1 MFIPSNKIY
10 SSPSFH
16 QPQTQHR
23 TAEAIAIEAQVNS
36 KGCYA
41 KAQNPAR
48 SFLHALFNQH
58 ATLVQNYAELR
69 RHGLSLNFTQ
79 APANLYPNG
88 SKSACETAKSV
99 MEENEDLFRITLDKV
114 EFGLVGP
121 RGKGRGM
128 DNDVLQFYLPITLQP
143 GFECLQ
149 PREAIPEDISSPIIP
164 LLRYIGPSHFIRL
177 LSALL
182 CERRIILISKSVS
195 RLSMCVRAASS
206 VLAQGLLL
214 WKHIL
219 IPVLPPHM
227 LRFLS
232 VKAPYLVGILHQYA
246 SRLGRIDGLT
256 DALCVNL
263 DTNELKTLSMAN
275 PRTTVPDML
284 KRVNRKSSE
293 SEPNAA
299 DCLARDL
306 DEIVKADQTLWQ
318 QDEKNGGGNSNDKA
332 SALDVSERSLNVERD
347 MMRSGRNKMERKPSL
362 LERMKHPM
370 KKTVT
375 NAKRAMSL
383 EEKRQYATSVDAAV
397 AFGKMIRSTFQGG
410 AEDGED
416 GGKKDDQAD
425 EELDTPRYQAPAHD
439 IDLNGVEACMVAEN
453 EGGEE
458 DVRAALTCFFI
469 HMFGDMGM
477 YLSETQ
483 GTFWLDRRKFL
494 LRKKQLG
501 EKENCPV
508 FIVLQKL
515 SASSMFATHVKGRVD
530 DMSMTARDRAS
541 IMPRK
546 FNCMCLSSALFC
558 IG

>member
-1 MFIPSNKIY
+1 
-10 SSPSFH
+10 
-16 QPQTQHR
+16 
-23 TAEAIAIEAQVNS
+23 
-36 KGCYA
+36 
-41 KAQNPAR
+41 
-48 SFLHALFNQH
+48 
-58 ATLVQNYAELR
+58 
-69 RHGLSLNFTQ
+69 
-79 APANLYPNG
+79 
-88 SKSACETAKSV
+88 
-99 MEENEDLFRITLDKV
+99 
-114 EFGLVGP
+114 
-121 RGKGRGM
+121 
-128 DNDVLQFYLPITLQP
+128 
-143 GFECLQ
+143 
-149 PREAIPEDISSPIIP
+149 
-164 LLRYIGPSHFIRL
+164 
-177 LSALL
+177 
-182 CERRIILISKSVS
+182 
-195 RLSMCVRAASS
+195 
-206 VLAQGLLL
+206 
-214 WKHIL
+214 
-219 IPVLPPHM
+219 
-227 LRFLS
+227 
-232 VKAPYLVGILHQYA
+232 
-246 SRLGRIDGLT
+246 
-256 DALCVNL
+256 
-263 DTNELKTLSMAN
+263 
-275 PRTTVPDML
+275 
-284 KRVNRKSSE
+284 
-293 SEPNAA
+293 
-299 DCLARDL
+299 
-306 DEIVKADQTLWQ
+306 
-318 QDEKNGGGNSNDKA
+318 
-332 SALDVSERSLNVERD
+332 
-347 MMRSGRNKMERKPSL
+347 MERKRSL

-501 EKENCPV
+501 EKENSPV

-546 FNCMCLSSALFC
+546 FVCMLSSALFFC
-558 IG
+558 IV